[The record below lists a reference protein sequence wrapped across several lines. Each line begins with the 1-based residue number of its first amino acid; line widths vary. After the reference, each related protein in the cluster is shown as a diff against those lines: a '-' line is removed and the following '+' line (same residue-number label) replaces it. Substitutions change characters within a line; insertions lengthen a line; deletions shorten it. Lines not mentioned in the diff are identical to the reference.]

1 MSTMPP
7 EDAGTL
13 GSLTSKDGTKLGFRQ
28 VGRGP
33 GLVLIQGAMGTEH
46 NFSQLA
52 GLLADAFTV
61 YLPDRRGRGL
71 SPLPYS
77 PDYTVRDDVDDLDA
91 LLGATKARNVF
102 GLSSGAIIALEAA
115 KTMSAIFEPPLLLD
129 GVDTKLTDRFYR
141 ELERGDIPAALVS
154 AMKAAQ
160 LTPRLFNVI
169 PRPLLELLTRLGLAV
184 ERIHGTGEYASMREL
199 AASLPYDI
207 KVAVDATARIDS
219 FRDVKT
225 DVLLIGGSKSPT
237 FLKAA
242 LGKLETIL
250 PNAKR
255 VEISGSGMARPGTP
269 TDAASPMSSQ
279 RCSDVSSSKPP
290 TGSRPRDTPIHR
302 S

>member
-7 EDAGTL
+7 EGAGTP
-13 GSLTSKDGTKLGFRQ
+13 GGVTSKDGTKLGFRQ

-33 GLVLIQGAMGTEH
+33 GLVLIQGAMGTEY

-77 PDYTVRDDVDDLDA
+77 PDYTVRDDVDDLGA

-115 KTMSAIFEPPLLLD
+115 KTLPAISKAAIFEPPLLLD
-129 GVDTKLTDRFYR
+129 GVDTTLTDRFYR

-160 LTPRLFNVI
+160 LTPRPFNVI
-169 PRPLLELLTRLGLAV
+169 PRPLLELSTRLGLAV
-184 ERIHGTGEYASMREL
+184 ENMRGTGEYASMREL

-207 KVAVDATARIDS
+207 NVAVDATERIDS
-219 FRDVKT
+219 FRDVET
-225 DVLLIGGSKSPT
+225 DVLLMGGSKSPA

-242 LGKLETIL
+242 LDKLETIL
-250 PNAKR
+250 PNAER
-255 VEISGSGMARPGTP
+255 VEISGVGHGAAWNADRRGKPDVVAP
-269 TDAASPMSSQ
+269 VLRRFFEQATDQ
-279 RCSDVSSSKPP
+279 
-290 TGSRPRDTPIHR
+290 
-302 S
+302 